1 MSSRLASHTPASG
14 GPGLWIE
21 AAAVAVARQGRVEWF
36 GSPPHLFGL
45 SRPPAEGFASF
56 PRDSRPS
63 RAELGRGILNGTY
76 ALAGDVLRV
85 GLGGDPWNRTSPS
98 RAFAVELHKFG
109 WLRHLLATGEAG
121 AREGLRLIGEWG
133 RTFGRWNSFAWGGEM
148 LERRTLNLACAMGP
162 IAALA
167 SEAEVQMLADL
178 LARHARHLL
187 KVRDPAWRAAER
199 AVAVGVAAATLSGR
213 AGDRLLTKALP
224 CINRAVGRAALADG
238 GHVSRSPETG
248 MELLLDLLTLDD
260 GWAQRGFET
269 PDEAARAIDRMTA
282 AMRFFT
288 LPDGQLA
295 CSQGG
300 EESDPALVVAARVHD
315 DAEAAGPPLHAPHA
329 GYERLIGRKLQVM
342 VDVGRTA
349 PRPWSVSSC
358 AHPGAI
364 EVVCGRDRLITNS
377 GWSLRA
383 PQAQALRLT
392 DAGST
397 VALGHDSAGAPLGGW
412 RGRVLGPRL
421 VGGPPHVEVKR
432 TQAEAGVW
440 LDITHD
446 GWLSSQGLIHER
458 RLFLDLTN
466 DELRGEDQFVPQ
478 GPSGPARVIPYTVHF
493 HLPPE
498 VEAVIARDRKSVL
511 LRGPSEAGW
520 WLRNDAV
527 DVRVEPAVHFRD
539 GRQVPTQQVVLMG
552 HIRADKGGRV
562 RWKLAAVEGGGL

>member
-1 MSSRLASHTPASG
+1 M
-14 GPGLWIE
+14 
-21 AAAVAVARQGRVEWF
+21 AAAARQARVEWF
-36 GSPPHLFGL
+36 GSPPHLFML
-45 SRPPAEGFASF
+45 SRPMAEGFAAF
-56 PRDSRPS
+56 PRDSRPA

-85 GLGGDPWNRTSPS
+85 GLGGDPWNRNSPS

-121 AREGLRLIGEWG
+121 AREGLRLIGEWA
-133 RTFGRWNSFAWGGEM
+133 RTFGGWNSFSWSGEV
-148 LERRTLNLACAMGP
+148 LERRTLNLTCAMGP

-167 SEAEVQMLADL
+167 SEAEVQMLAGL
-178 LARHARHLL
+178 LARHARHLV

-199 AVAVGVAAATLSGR
+199 AVVVGAAAATLSGR
-213 AGDRLLTKALP
+213 AGDRLLTGSLAR
-224 CINRAVGRAALADG
+224 IDRAIARAVLPDG

-248 MELLLDLLTLDD
+248 MELLLDLLCLDD

-269 PDEAARAIDRMTA
+269 PEEAARAIDRMTV

-288 LPDGQLA
+288 LPDARLA
-295 CSQGG
+295 CAQGG
-300 EESDPALVVAARVHD
+300 EESDPALVIAARVHD
-315 DAEAAGPPLHAPHA
+315 DADAAGPSQHAPHA
-329 GYERLIGRKLQVM
+329 GYHRLVGQKIQVM
-342 VDVGRTA
+342 VDVGKTA
-349 PRPWSVSSC
+349 PSPWSVSSC
-358 AHPGAI
+358 AHTGAI

-383 PQAQALRLT
+383 PQSQALRLT
-392 DAGST
+392 DSGST
-397 VALGHDSAGAPLGGW
+397 VSLGHDSCGAPLSGW
-412 RGRVLGPRL
+412 RARVLGPRL
-421 VGGPPHVEVKR
+421 IGGPVRLDVKR
-432 TQAEAGVW
+432 TQSQTGVW
-440 LDITHD
+440 LDIVHD
-446 GWLSSQGLIHER
+446 GWLASQGLIHER
-458 RLFLDLTN
+458 RLYLDLTT
-466 DELRGEDQFVPQ
+466 DELRGEDQFIPQ
-478 GPSGPARVIPYTVHF
+478 GPSGPARVIPYSVQF

-498 VEAVIARDRKSVL
+498 VEAVIARDHKSVL

-562 RWKLAAVEGGGL
+562 RWKLAAVDS